1 MNPIKVNQDKSICE
15 HDQLKAAYALN
26 LCTVSVSQIVDYKD
40 LNVLE
45 QEYEL
50 ILNNL
55 NLHNMPKDQAL
66 LHILRQILDTVTFFR
81 IYEGDKMMLEK
92 KYQQKIKNAIWNAIP
107 SFGLIAVGEPYT
119 FAISMIASVGMGY
132 MNYRKEKANT
142 LTERE
147 EQEWT
152 LQRSAIEQFNALRRE
167 LFDTAWRLSDSYKFD
182 DKYRLTE
189 SQISQYNSILMDS
202 IPLRKYERLDS
213 IKDNFEAY
221 PPFWYYFANAAM
233 DVVNV
238 YKNETAFDDNI
249 SAINKYTQ
257 LAEQNYQKY
266 LDKDIDLLRNN
277 YIRSACDLEYAAL
290 LFDSLS
296 RIEENEQKLRLC
308 KINDLIDD
316 AIKHCGSK
324 LDILQIASIYYLK
337 LNKTGEASK
346 HLRKLVIENYNTK
359 TNSQLLSFIYL
370 QETIFDSKKFITN
383 TLKYKELV
391 QFTDRTSLIPWVDSE
406 KELTKDHLRNIN
418 ELFLYKQKKQL
429 YSYFEAIVN
438 TIFHKEIISYNK
450 ELYNRHNMVD
460 VDDAF
465 FEDTIDARKE
475 RDEEYK
481 KLYSRE
487 DEWKRFI
494 SELSGNT
501 IRISLDEHINRLL
514 RKLNKLT
521 QVAFNLDLESKIDP
535 MSIKKAFTGKN
546 ILDIE
551 LKKEIESIGEIRKQE
566 RGKSLSTYQDLLPN
580 ENDLN
585 KSSYTE
591 ESIIHQITYLE
602 DKIKKYEF
610 DLKDYEELSNI
621 SLTKIMK
628 HLKKEIKSIGEIR
641 KQERGKSLSTYQDL
655 LPNENDLNK
664 SSYTEE
670 SIIHQITYLEDKIK
684 KYEFDL
690 KDYEELSNIS
700 LTKIMKHFVD
710 NFVDKFKI
718 NVIGLKNKYSDLIN
732 IEDNFINFC
741 KSENLPSLEY
751 LCSQGYNNRNIPE
764 EYKIF
769 DLFSCFEDGKNIEE
783 QIRIENNLKAL
794 FKSYEEKETLFE
806 KNKDGLT
813 FTTDECFINN
823 HLNTIPNNDATTIR
837 NKGRVLAYFHD
848 QKEWYERHVD
858 VFFMKKGF
866 YFRLDAKMSTSKL
879 TFIPYNKIEFDRI
892 KKGLKYK
899 NEIFYQSS
907 QINLEVL
914 YQLIAESR

>member
-1 MNPIKVNQDKSICE
+1 MNPIKINQDKSICE

-92 KYQQKIKNAIWNAIP
+92 KYQQKIKNAIWNTIP
-107 SFGLIAVGEPYT
+107 SFALIAVGEPYT

-132 MNYRKEKANT
+132 MNYRKEKANI

-290 LFDSLS
+290 LLDSLP
-296 RIEENEQKLRLC
+296 RIEDNEKKLRLC
-308 KINDLIDD
+308 KINYLIDD

-324 LDILQIASIYYLK
+324 LDILQIASVYYLR
-337 LNKTGEASK
+337 LNKTEEATK
-346 HLRKLVIENYNTK
+346 HLRKLIIENYNTK

-370 QETIFDSKKFITN
+370 QEAVFDNKKFIPN
-383 TLKYKELV
+383 TLKYKELI
-391 QFTDRTSLIPWVDSE
+391 QFTDRMNLIPWVDSE
-406 KELTKDHLRNIN
+406 KELTKEHLRNIN
-418 ELFLYKQKKQL
+418 ELFLNNQKDQL
-429 YSYFEAIVN
+429 YSYLEAIVN

-450 ELYNRHNMVD
+450 ELYNRHNMD
-460 VDDAF
+460 ESDAF
-465 FEDTIDARKE
+465 FEDTIYAEKE
-475 RDEEYK
+475 RTKVYK
-481 KLYSRE
+481 KLYYKE
-487 DEWKRFI
+487 GEWKRFTADL
-494 SELSGNT
+494 SEHT
-501 IRISLDEHINRLL
+501 IIISLNKHINKLL
-514 RKLNKLT
+514 RSLDKLA
-521 QVAFNLDLESKIDP
+521 QVAFNLNIDP
-535 MSIKKAFTGKN
+535 ETDLKSIKEVLTSNHSSYKGLLIDETKSSITDDSIIQQIKYLENKIEKN
-546 ILDIE
+546 EFEFKDYQRLSSLTLTTIMEKFIE
-551 LKKEIESIGEIRKQE
+551 DFVMNFWTKVIAPQNAYKELANIES
-566 RGKSLSTYQDLLPN
+566 
-580 ENDLN
+580 
-585 KSSYTE
+585 
-591 ESIIHQITYLE
+591 
-602 DKIKKYEF
+602 
-610 DLKDYEELSNI
+610 
-621 SLTKIMK
+621 
-628 HLKKEIKSIGEIR
+628 
-641 KQERGKSLSTYQDL
+641 
-655 LPNENDLNK
+655 
-664 SSYTEE
+664 
-670 SIIHQITYLEDKIK
+670 
-684 KYEFDL
+684 
-690 KDYEELSNIS
+690 
-700 LTKIMKHFVD
+700 
-710 NFVDKFKI
+710 NFTDFC
-718 NVIGLKNKYSDLIN
+718 NVEG
-732 IEDNFINFC
+732 
-741 KSENLPSLEY
+741 LPSLEQ

-769 DLFSCFEDGKNIEE
+769 DLFSCFEDGKKIEE
-783 QIRIENNLKAL
+783 QIRIEDNLIEL
-794 FKSYEEKETLFE
+794 FKSYEEKGILFKE
-806 KNKDGLT
+806 NKDGLT
-813 FTTDECFINN
+813 FTTDTVFINN
-823 HLNTIPNNDATTIR
+823 HLNTIPNNDATTIK

-858 VFFMKKGF
+858 IFFMKKGF

-907 QINLEVL
+907 QINLEAF
-914 YQLIAESR
+914 YNLIRNANNQ

>member
-1 MNPIKVNQDKSICE
+1 MNPIKINQDKSICE

-107 SFGLIAVGEPYT
+107 SFALVAFGDPYT
-119 FAISMIASVGMGY
+119 FAMSMIASVGMGY

-167 LFDTAWRLSDSYKFD
+167 LFDTAWRLSDSYEFD

-221 PPFWYYFANAAM
+221 PPFWYYLANAAM

-238 YKNETAFDDNI
+238 YKNETAFGDNI

-290 LFDSLS
+290 LLDSLP
-296 RIEENEQKLRLC
+296 RIEDNEKKLRLC
-308 KINDLIDD
+308 KINYLIDD

-324 LDILQIASIYYLK
+324 LDILQIASVYYLR
-337 LNKTGEASK
+337 LNKTEEATK
-346 HLRKLVIENYNTK
+346 HLRKLIIENYNTK

-370 QETIFDSKKFITN
+370 QEAVFDNKKFIPN
-383 TLKYKELV
+383 TLKYKELI
-391 QFTDRTSLIPWVDSE
+391 QFTDRTNLIPWVDSE

-418 ELFLYKQKKQL
+418 ELFLNNQKDQL

-450 ELYNRHNMVD
+450 ELYNRHNMD
-460 VDDAF
+460 ESDAF
-465 FEDTIDARKE
+465 FEDTIYAEKE
-475 RDEEYK
+475 RTKVYK
-481 KLYSRE
+481 KLYSKE
-487 DEWKRFI
+487 GEWKRFTA
-494 SELSGNT
+494 ELSRNT
-501 IRISLDEHINRLL
+501 IIISLNKHINKLL
-514 RKLNKLT
+514 RSLDKLV
-521 QVAFNLDLESKIDP
+521 QIAFNLNIDP
-535 MSIKKAFTGKN
+535 GKDLASIKEVLTSNHFSF
-546 ILDIE
+546 
-551 LKKEIESIGEIRKQE
+551 KEISIDEA
-566 RGKSLSTYQDLLPN
+566 
-580 ENDLN
+580 
-585 KSSYTE
+585 KSSITDN
-591 ESIIHQITYLE
+591 SIIQQIKYLQN
-602 DKIKKYEF
+602 KIEKNEF
-610 DLKDYEELSNI
+610 DFEDYLRLSFLTLTTIMEKFIEDFVMNFWTKTIAPQNAYKEL
-621 SLTKIMK
+621 
-628 HLKKEIKSIGEIR
+628 
-641 KQERGKSLSTYQDL
+641 
-655 LPNENDLNK
+655 
-664 SSYTEE
+664 
-670 SIIHQITYLEDKIK
+670 
-684 KYEFDL
+684 
-690 KDYEELSNIS
+690 
-700 LTKIMKHFVD
+700 V
-710 NFVDKFKI
+710 
-718 NVIGLKNKYSDLIN
+718 N
-732 IEDNFINFC
+732 IESNFTDFC
-741 KSENLPSLEY
+741 NVEGLPSLEQ

-783 QIRIENNLKAL
+783 QIRIEDNLTEL
-794 FKSYEEKETLFE
+794 FKSYEEKGTLFKE
-806 KNKDGLT
+806 NKDGLT
-813 FTTDECFINN
+813 FTTDTVFINN
-823 HLNTIPNNDATTIR
+823 HLKTTIPNNDATTIR

-899 NEIFYQSS
+899 NEIFYQCS
-907 QINLEVL
+907 QINLEAF
-914 YQLIAESR
+914 YNLIKNANNQ

>member
-107 SFGLIAVGEPYT
+107 SFALVAFGDPYT
-119 FAISMIASVGMGY
+119 FAMSMIASVGMGY

-167 LFDTAWRLSDSYKFD
+167 LFDTAWRLSDSYEFD

-202 IPLRKYERLDS
+202 IPLRKYERLNS

-221 PPFWYYFANAAM
+221 PPFWYYLANAAM

-238 YKNETAFDDNI
+238 YKNETAFGDNI

-290 LFDSLS
+290 LLDSLP
-296 RIEENEQKLRLC
+296 RIEENEKKLRLR
-308 KINDLIDD
+308 KINYLIDD

-337 LNKTGEASK
+337 INKAEEATK

-370 QETIFDSKKFITN
+370 QETVFDTNKFIPN

-391 QFTDRTSLIPWVDSE
+391 QFTDRTNLIPWVDSE

-418 ELFLYKQKKQL
+418 ELFLNNQKNKL

-450 ELYNRHNMVD
+450 ELYNRHYMDAN
-460 VDDAF
+460 DAF
-465 FEDTIDARKE
+465 FEDTINAIKE

-487 DEWKRFI
+487 DEWKRFTA
-494 SELSGNT
+494 ELSGNT
-501 IRISLDEHINRLL
+501 IIISLNKHINKLL
-514 RKLNKLT
+514 RSLDKLV
-521 QVAFNLDLESKIDP
+521 QVAFNLNIDP
-535 MSIKKAFTGKN
+535 EKDLASIKEVLTKKHISF
-546 ILDIE
+546 
-551 LKKEIESIGEIRKQE
+551 KEISFDEA
-566 RGKSLSTYQDLLPN
+566 
-580 ENDLN
+580 
-585 KSSYTE
+585 KSSITD
-591 ESIIHQITYLE
+591 ESIIQQI
-602 DKIKKYEF
+602 KY
-610 DLKDYEELSNI
+610 
-621 SLTKIMK
+621 
-628 HLKKEIKSIGEIR
+628 
-641 KQERGKSLSTYQDL
+641 
-655 LPNENDLNK
+655 
-664 SSYTEE
+664 
-670 SIIHQITYLEDKIK
+670 
-684 KYEFDL
+684 
-690 KDYEELSNIS
+690 
-700 LTKIMKHFVD
+700 
-710 NFVDKFKI
+710 
-718 NVIGLKNKYSDLIN
+718 LKNKIEKNEFDFEDYLRLSSLTLTIIMEKFIEDFVMNFWTKVIAPKNAYKELVN
-732 IEDNFINFC
+732 IESNFSDFC
-741 KSENLPSLEY
+741 NVEGLPSLEQ

-783 QIRIENNLKAL
+783 QIRIEKKLEAL
-794 FKSYEEKETLFE
+794 FKSYEEKGTLFKE
-806 KNKDGLT
+806 NKDGLT
-813 FTTDECFINN
+813 FTTDTIFINN
-823 HLNTIPNNDATTIR
+823 HLKTIPNNDTTTIR

-858 VFFMKKGF
+858 VFFMKKDI

-899 NEIFYQSS
+899 NEIFYQ
-907 QINLEVL
+907 VHP
-914 YQLIAESR
+914 

>member
-1 MNPIKVNQDKSICE
+1 MNPIKINQDKSICE

-107 SFGLIAVGEPYT
+107 SFALVAFGDPYT
-119 FAISMIASVGMGY
+119 FAMSMIASVGMGY

-167 LFDTAWRLSDSYKFD
+167 LFDTAWRLSDSYEFD

-221 PPFWYYFANAAM
+221 PPFWYYLANAAM

-238 YKNETAFDDNI
+238 YKNETAFGNNI

-290 LFDSLS
+290 LLDSLP
-296 RIEENEQKLRLC
+296 RIEENEKKLRLC
-308 KINDLIDD
+308 KINYLIDD

-337 LNKTGEASK
+337 INKAEEATK

-391 QFTDRTSLIPWVDSE
+391 QFTDRTNLIPWVNSE

-418 ELFLYKQKKQL
+418 ELFLYKQKEQL
-429 YSYFEAIVN
+429 HSYFETIVN
-438 TIFHKEIISYNK
+438 TIFHKEVISYNK
-450 ELYNRHNMVD
+450 ELYNRHYMDAN
-460 VDDAF
+460 DAF
-465 FEDTIDARKE
+465 FEDTINAIKE

-487 DEWKRFI
+487 DEWKRFTA
-494 SELSGNT
+494 ELSGNT
-501 IRISLDEHINRLL
+501 IIISLNKHINKLL
-514 RKLNKLT
+514 RSLDKLV
-521 QVAFNLDLESKIDP
+521 QVAFNLNIDP
-535 MSIKKAFTGKN
+535 EKDLVSIKEVLTKKHFSF
-546 ILDIE
+546 
-551 LKKEIESIGEIRKQE
+551 KEISFDEA
-566 RGKSLSTYQDLLPN
+566 
-580 ENDLN
+580 
-585 KSSYTE
+585 KSSITD
-591 ESIIHQITYLE
+591 ESIIQQI
-602 DKIKKYEF
+602 KY
-610 DLKDYEELSNI
+610 
-621 SLTKIMK
+621 
-628 HLKKEIKSIGEIR
+628 
-641 KQERGKSLSTYQDL
+641 
-655 LPNENDLNK
+655 
-664 SSYTEE
+664 
-670 SIIHQITYLEDKIK
+670 
-684 KYEFDL
+684 
-690 KDYEELSNIS
+690 
-700 LTKIMKHFVD
+700 
-710 NFVDKFKI
+710 
-718 NVIGLKNKYSDLIN
+718 LKNKIEKNEFDFEDYLRLSSLTLTTIMEKFIEDFVMNFWTKVIAPKNAYKELVN
-732 IEDNFINFC
+732 IESNFSDFC
-741 KSENLPSLEY
+741 NVEGLPSLEQ

-783 QIRIENNLKAL
+783 QIRIEKKLEAL
-794 FKSYEEKETLFE
+794 FKSYEEKGTLFKE
-806 KNKDGLT
+806 NKDGLT
-813 FTTDECFINN
+813 FTTDTVFINN
-823 HLNTIPNNDATTIR
+823 HLKTIPNNDTTTIR

-858 VFFMKKGF
+858 VFFMKKDI

-907 QINLEVL
+907 QINLEAF
-914 YQLIAESR
+914 YNLIRDANNQ

>member
-1 MNPIKVNQDKSICE
+1 MNPIKINQDKSICE

-107 SFGLIAVGEPYT
+107 SFALVAFGDPYT
-119 FAISMIASVGMGY
+119 FAMSMIASVGMGY

-167 LFDTAWRLSDSYKFD
+167 LFDTAWRLSDSYGFD

-221 PPFWYYFANAAM
+221 PPFWYYLANAAM

-238 YKNETAFDDNI
+238 YKNETAFGNNI

-290 LFDSLS
+290 LLDSLP
-296 RIEENEQKLRLC
+296 RIEENEKKLRLC
-308 KINDLIDD
+308 KINYLIDD
-316 AIKHCGSK
+316 TIKHCGSK

-337 LNKTGEASK
+337 INKAEEATK

-391 QFTDRTSLIPWVDSE
+391 QFTDRTNLIPWVNSE

-418 ELFLYKQKKQL
+418 ELFLYKQKEQL
-429 YSYFEAIVN
+429 HSYFETIVN
-438 TIFHKEIISYNK
+438 TIFHKEVISYNK
-450 ELYNRHNMVD
+450 ELYNRHYMDAN
-460 VDDAF
+460 DAF
-465 FEDTIDARKE
+465 FEDTINAIKE

-487 DEWKRFI
+487 DEWKRFTA
-494 SELSGNT
+494 ELSGNT
-501 IRISLDEHINRLL
+501 IIISLNKHINKLL
-514 RKLNKLT
+514 RSLDKLV
-521 QVAFNLDLESKIDP
+521 QVAFNLNIDP
-535 MSIKKAFTGKN
+535 EKDLASIKEVLTKKHFSF
-546 ILDIE
+546 
-551 LKKEIESIGEIRKQE
+551 KEISFDEA
-566 RGKSLSTYQDLLPN
+566 
-580 ENDLN
+580 
-585 KSSYTE
+585 KSSITD
-591 ESIIHQITYLE
+591 ESIIQQI
-602 DKIKKYEF
+602 KY
-610 DLKDYEELSNI
+610 
-621 SLTKIMK
+621 
-628 HLKKEIKSIGEIR
+628 
-641 KQERGKSLSTYQDL
+641 
-655 LPNENDLNK
+655 
-664 SSYTEE
+664 
-670 SIIHQITYLEDKIK
+670 
-684 KYEFDL
+684 
-690 KDYEELSNIS
+690 
-700 LTKIMKHFVD
+700 
-710 NFVDKFKI
+710 
-718 NVIGLKNKYSDLIN
+718 LKNKIEKNEFDFEDYLRLSSLTLTTIMEKFIEDFVMNFWTKVIAPKNAYKELVN
-732 IEDNFINFC
+732 IESNFSDFC
-741 KSENLPSLEY
+741 NVEGLPSLEQ

-783 QIRIENNLKAL
+783 QIRIEKKLEAL
-794 FKSYEEKETLFE
+794 FGVM
-806 KNKDGLT
+806 D
-813 FTTDECFINN
+813 I
-823 HLNTIPNNDATTIR
+823 
-837 NKGRVLAYFHD
+837 
-848 QKEWYERHVD
+848 W
-858 VFFMKKGF
+858 
-866 YFRLDAKMSTSKL
+866 
-879 TFIPYNKIEFDRI
+879 
-892 KKGLKYK
+892 
-899 NEIFYQSS
+899 
-907 QINLEVL
+907 
-914 YQLIAESR
+914 

>member
-167 LFDTAWRLSDSYKFD
+167 LFDTAWRLSDSYEFD

-202 IPLRKYERLDS
+202 IPLRKYERLNS

-221 PPFWYYFANAAM
+221 PPFWYYLANAAM

-238 YKNETAFDDNI
+238 YKNETAFGDNI

-290 LFDSLS
+290 LLDSLP
-296 RIEENEQKLRLC
+296 RIEENEKKLRLC
-308 KINDLIDD
+308 KINYLIDD

-337 LNKTGEASK
+337 INKAEEATK

-370 QETIFDSKKFITN
+370 QETVFDTNKFIPN

-391 QFTDRTSLIPWVDSE
+391 QFTDRTNLIPWVDSE
-406 KELTKDHLRNIN
+406 KELTKEHLRNIN
-418 ELFLYKQKKQL
+418 ELFLNNQKNKL

-475 RDEEYK
+475 RDEVYK
-481 KLYSRE
+481 KLSSRE
-487 DEWKRFI
+487 GEWKRFTA
-494 SELSGNT
+494 ELSKGT
-501 IRISLDEHINRLL
+501 IIISLNKHINKLL
-514 RKLNKLT
+514 RSLDKLV
-521 QVAFNLDLESKIDP
+521 QIAFNLNIDP
-535 MSIKKAFTGKN
+535 GKDLASIKEVLTSNHFSF
-546 ILDIE
+546 
-551 LKKEIESIGEIRKQE
+551 KEISIDEA
-566 RGKSLSTYQDLLPN
+566 
-580 ENDLN
+580 
-585 KSSYTE
+585 KSSITDN
-591 ESIIHQITYLE
+591 SIIQQI
-602 DKIKKYEF
+602 KY
-610 DLKDYEELSNI
+610 
-621 SLTKIMK
+621 
-628 HLKKEIKSIGEIR
+628 
-641 KQERGKSLSTYQDL
+641 
-655 LPNENDLNK
+655 
-664 SSYTEE
+664 
-670 SIIHQITYLEDKIK
+670 
-684 KYEFDL
+684 
-690 KDYEELSNIS
+690 
-700 LTKIMKHFVD
+700 
-710 NFVDKFKI
+710 
-718 NVIGLKNKYSDLIN
+718 LKNKIEKNEFDFEDYLRLSFLTLTTIMEKFIEDFVMNFWTKAIAPQNAYKELVN
-732 IEDNFINFC
+732 IESNFTDFC
-741 KSENLPSLEY
+741 NVEGLPSLEQ

-783 QIRIENNLKAL
+783 QIRIEDNLTEL
-794 FKSYEEKETLFE
+794 FKSYEEKGTLFKE
-806 KNKDGLT
+806 NKDGLK
-813 FTTDECFINN
+813 FTTDTVFINN
-823 HLNTIPNNDATTIR
+823 HLKTIPNNDATIIR

-848 QKEWYERHVD
+848 QKEWYERHID

>member
-55 NLHNMPKDQAL
+55 NLHNIPKDQAL

-221 PPFWYYFANAAM
+221 PPFWYYLANAAM

-238 YKNETAFDDNI
+238 YKNETAFGNNI

-290 LFDSLS
+290 LLDSLP
-296 RIEENEQKLRLC
+296 RIEENEKKLRLC
-308 KINDLIDD
+308 KINYLIDD

-337 LNKTGEASK
+337 INKAEEATK
-346 HLRKLVIENYNTK
+346 YLRKLVIENYNTK

-487 DEWKRFI
+487 DEWKRFTA
-494 SELSGNT
+494 ELSGNT
-501 IRISLDEHINRLL
+501 IIISLNKHINKLL
-514 RKLNKLT
+514 RSLDKLV
-521 QVAFNLDLESKIDP
+521 QVAFNLNINSEKDLA
-535 MSIKKAFTGKN
+535 SIKEVLTKKHFSF
-546 ILDIE
+546 
-551 LKKEIESIGEIRKQE
+551 KEISFGEA
-566 RGKSLSTYQDLLPN
+566 
-580 ENDLN
+580 
-585 KSSYTE
+585 KSSITD
-591 ESIIHQITYLE
+591 ESIIQQI
-602 DKIKKYEF
+602 KY
-610 DLKDYEELSNI
+610 
-621 SLTKIMK
+621 
-628 HLKKEIKSIGEIR
+628 
-641 KQERGKSLSTYQDL
+641 
-655 LPNENDLNK
+655 
-664 SSYTEE
+664 
-670 SIIHQITYLEDKIK
+670 
-684 KYEFDL
+684 
-690 KDYEELSNIS
+690 
-700 LTKIMKHFVD
+700 
-710 NFVDKFKI
+710 
-718 NVIGLKNKYSDLIN
+718 LKNKIEKNEFDFEDYLRLSSLTLTTIMEKFIEDFVMNFWTKVIAPQNAYKELVN
-732 IEDNFINFC
+732 IESNFTDFC
-741 KSENLPSLEY
+741 NVEGLPSLEQ

-907 QINLEVL
+907 QINLEAF
-914 YQLIAESR
+914 YNLIRDANNQ

>member
-55 NLHNMPKDQAL
+55 NLHNIPKDQAL

-566 RGKSLSTYQDLLPN
+566 RGKSLP
-580 ENDLN
+580 
-585 KSSYTE
+585 
-591 ESIIHQITYLE
+591 
-602 DKIKKYEF
+602 
-610 DLKDYEELSNI
+610 
-621 SLTKIMK
+621 
-628 HLKKEIKSIGEIR
+628 
-641 KQERGKSLSTYQDL
+641 TYQDL

-813 FTTDECFINN
+813 FTTDTVFINN
-823 HLNTIPNNDATTIR
+823 HLKTIPNNDTTTIR

>member
-1 MNPIKVNQDKSICE
+1 MNPIKINQDKSICE

-107 SFGLIAVGEPYT
+107 SFALVAFGDPYT
-119 FAISMIASVGMGY
+119 FAMSMIASVGMGY

-167 LFDTAWRLSDSYKFD
+167 LFDTAWRLSDSYGFD

-221 PPFWYYFANAAM
+221 PPFWYYLANAAM

-238 YKNETAFDDNI
+238 YKNETAFGNNI

-290 LFDSLS
+290 LLDSLP
-296 RIEENEQKLRLC
+296 RIEENEKKLRLC
-308 KINDLIDD
+308 KINYLIDD
-316 AIKHCGSK
+316 TIKHCGSK

-337 LNKTGEASK
+337 INKAEEATK

-391 QFTDRTSLIPWVDSE
+391 QFTDRTNLIPWVNSE

-418 ELFLYKQKKQL
+418 ELFLYKQKEQL
-429 YSYFEAIVN
+429 HSYFETIVN
-438 TIFHKEIISYNK
+438 TIFHKEVISYNK
-450 ELYNRHNMVD
+450 ELYNRHYMDAN
-460 VDDAF
+460 DAF
-465 FEDTIDARKE
+465 FEDTINAIKE

-487 DEWKRFI
+487 DEWKRFTA
-494 SELSGNT
+494 ELSGNT
-501 IRISLDEHINRLL
+501 IIISLNKHINKLL
-514 RKLNKLT
+514 RSLDKLV
-521 QVAFNLDLESKIDP
+521 QVAFNLNIDP
-535 MSIKKAFTGKN
+535 EKDLASIKEVLTKKHFSF
-546 ILDIE
+546 
-551 LKKEIESIGEIRKQE
+551 KEISFDEA
-566 RGKSLSTYQDLLPN
+566 
-580 ENDLN
+580 
-585 KSSYTE
+585 KSSITD
-591 ESIIHQITYLE
+591 ESIIQQI
-602 DKIKKYEF
+602 KY
-610 DLKDYEELSNI
+610 
-621 SLTKIMK
+621 
-628 HLKKEIKSIGEIR
+628 
-641 KQERGKSLSTYQDL
+641 
-655 LPNENDLNK
+655 
-664 SSYTEE
+664 
-670 SIIHQITYLEDKIK
+670 
-684 KYEFDL
+684 
-690 KDYEELSNIS
+690 
-700 LTKIMKHFVD
+700 
-710 NFVDKFKI
+710 
-718 NVIGLKNKYSDLIN
+718 LKNKIEKNEFDFEDYLRLSSLTLTTIMEKFIEDFVMNFWTKVIAPKNAYKELVN
-732 IEDNFINFC
+732 IESNFSDFC
-741 KSENLPSLEY
+741 NVEGLPSLEQ

-783 QIRIENNLKAL
+783 QIRIEKKLEAL
-794 FKSYEEKETLFE
+794 FKSYEEKGTIFKE
-806 KNKDGLT
+806 NKDGLT
-813 FTTDECFINN
+813 FTTDTVFINN
-823 HLNTIPNNDATTIR
+823 HLKTIPNNDTTTIR

-848 QKEWYERHVD
+848 QKEWYERHID

-907 QINLEVL
+907 QINLEAF
-914 YQLIAESR
+914 YNLIRDANNQ

>member
-107 SFGLIAVGEPYT
+107 SFALVAFGDPYT
-119 FAISMIASVGMGY
+119 FAMSMIASVGMGY

-167 LFDTAWRLSDSYKFD
+167 LFDTAWRLSDSYEFD

-202 IPLRKYERLDS
+202 IPLRKYERLNS

-221 PPFWYYFANAAM
+221 PPFWYYLANAAM

-238 YKNETAFDDNI
+238 YKNETAFGDNI

-290 LFDSLS
+290 LLDSLP
-296 RIEENEQKLRLC
+296 RIEENEKKLRLC
-308 KINDLIDD
+308 KINYLIDD

-337 LNKTGEASK
+337 INKAEEATK

-370 QETIFDSKKFITN
+370 QETVFDTNKFRPN

-391 QFTDRTSLIPWVDSE
+391 QFTDRTNLIPWVDSE
-406 KELTKDHLRNIN
+406 KELTKEHLRNIN
-418 ELFLYKQKKQL
+418 ELFLNNQKNKL

-551 LKKEIESIGEIRKQE
+551 
-566 RGKSLSTYQDLLPN
+566 
-580 ENDLN
+580 
-585 KSSYTE
+585 
-591 ESIIHQITYLE
+591 
-602 DKIKKYEF
+602 
-610 DLKDYEELSNI
+610 
-621 SLTKIMK
+621 
-628 HLKKEIKSIGEIR
+628 LKKEIKSIGEIR

-858 VFFMKKGF
+858 VFFMKKDI

-914 YQLIAESR
+914 YQLIAESRSIASEFKDRKI